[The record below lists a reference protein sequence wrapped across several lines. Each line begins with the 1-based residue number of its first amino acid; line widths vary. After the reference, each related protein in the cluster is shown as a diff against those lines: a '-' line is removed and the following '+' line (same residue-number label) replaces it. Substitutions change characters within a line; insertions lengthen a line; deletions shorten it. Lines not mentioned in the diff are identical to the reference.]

1 MAGEIEEPVSFSFQT
16 DSLHS
21 GSISFGRF
29 ETEPLCWERRS
40 SFSHNRYL
48 EEVEKCSKPGSV
60 VEKKAYFEA
69 HFKRKAL
76 LLQEQSECGS
86 VREYHA
92 GENDVLENEGYRDD
106 YDNSG
111 NDYDRFAEG
120 SPENMD
126 YREEFDNGNERS
138 HNYHFDENVSK
149 YENRVVGFDNEN
161 EGNQFDYANENNQ
174 FSHFDEIPEV
184 SEYHGE
190 HEFLGCEREDPSILS
205 AESQIGAALDSVN
218 VVVHI
223 VPEDVS
229 PEEMYETESGCS
241 KPLRGNDE
249 PDRDLKS
256 NLNGDAVD
264 VDESSNPMYLSPKD
278 GTVRKVD
285 KSSSDC
291 RPIHSPKSMVP
302 AGSKATKG
310 RLNSLVNMSHVP
322 KRSSCDTSKTAAKNQ
337 NRKEKESPVKMK
349 ADKQP
354 LKTSIP
360 VRHSSQRSLVTKDS
374 ESSTAK
380 SKMENKSEKELRT
393 KKGAEPQ
400 PSTLKKI
407 DPRARL
413 TTNKLKQTADST
425 KPAVRSSAA
434 AFSFRI
440 DERAEKRKEFF
451 TKLEEKMHAKE
462 AEMNQIQAKTQK
474 KTEAEIKQFR
484 KSLNFKATPMP
495 SFYHAAALPGSY
507 GNKGPAKRQLKST
520 SPMTKGDAISPL
532 LAKAGKDRGLHVSE
546 SAGTIDKPES
556 SEASKSSTS
565 ELSECVTVS
574 SSSPTKRSN
583 HHETVMK
590 IGATERKGQENEKS
604 PSLLKHRA
612 LESNKIKKDKISDGR
627 PEVGA
632 RRKSLKGIGISNT
645 SGVGR
650 LVVGVAS

>member
-69 HFKRKAL
+69 HFKRKARL
-76 LLQEQSECGS
+76 VQEQSECAI
-86 VREYHA
+86 VIEHYA

-106 YDNSG
+106 YDNGG
-111 NDYDRFAEG
+111 NHYDRYDEG
-120 SPENMD
+120 SPDNMD
-126 YREEFDNGNERS
+126 YREEIDNGNERS
-138 HNYHFDENVSK
+138 HNYHLDENVSE
-149 YENRVVGFDNEN
+149 YENCMVGFDNEN
-161 EGNQFDYANENNQ
+161 ERSQFDNANENNQ
-174 FSHFDEIPEV
+174 FNPFEESPEV

-190 HEFLGCEREDPSILS
+190 HELVECEREDPSVLP
-205 AESQIGAALDSVN
+205 AESQIVAALDSAN

-223 VPEDVS
+223 VPGDVS
-229 PEEMYETESGCS
+229 PEEMHITKSGCS
-241 KPLRGNDE
+241 KSLLGNDE
-249 PDRDLKS
+249 PEIDLKS

-264 VDESSNPMYLSPKD
+264 IGESPNPMDLSPKN
-278 GTVRKVD
+278 GAVRKVD
-285 KSSSDC
+285 KSSSGH
-291 RPIHSPKSMVP
+291 RPIHSPKLRVP

-310 RLNSLVNMSHVP
+310 RLNSLVNISHVP
-322 KRSSCDTSKTAAKNQ
+322 KRTSCDTSKTAVKNQ
-337 NRKEKESPVKMK
+337 NRKGKESPVRMK
-349 ADKQP
+349 AEKQP

-360 VRHSSQRSLVTKDS
+360 VRHSSQRSPMTKDS
-374 ESSTAK
+374 ESPAAK
-380 SKMENKSEKELRT
+380 SKMENKSGKELRT

-400 PSTLKKI
+400 HSTLKKI
-407 DPRARL
+407 DPRTCL

-440 DERAEKRKEFF
+440 DERAERRKEFF

-462 AEMNQIQAKTQK
+462 AEMNQMQAKTQE

-495 SFYHAAALPGSY
+495 SFYHAAALPGSD
-507 GNKGPAKRQLKST
+507 GNKGPAKLQRKST
-520 SPMTKGDAISPL
+520 SPVTKGTARSPL
-532 LAKAGKDRGLHVSE
+532 LAKAGKDRGLRVSE
-546 SAGTIDKPES
+546 SAGAIDKPES

-565 ELSECVTVS
+565 ELSEGVTI
-574 SSSPTKRSN
+574 SSSPPIKRSN

-590 IGATERKGQENEKS
+590 IGATERKGQEKEKS
-604 PSLLKHRA
+604 PSLQKHQA
-612 LESNKIKKDKISDGR
+612 LESNRIKKDKSNDGR

-632 RRKSLKGIGISNT
+632 QRKSLKGMGISNT
-645 SGVGR
+645 SGVGC
-650 LVVGVAS
+650 LALGVAS